1 MEGPRASRGGVA
13 GIAFFPKHRFPFNK
27 PLPCDPL
34 LRGSRSQVP
43 QGRGRLPN
51 RWRTV
56 FANYA
61 ISVSH
66 GQYNAIAAGELRF
79 LVGLKPTAG
88 YWSSVVGPL
97 HWSMAFAKCYARSYG

>member
-1 MEGPRASRGGVA
+1 M
-13 GIAFFPKHRFPFNK
+13 
-27 PLPCDPL
+27 
-34 LRGSRSQVP
+34 
-43 QGRGRLPN
+43 PN

-66 GQYNAIAAGELRF
+66 GQYNAIAASELRF

-88 YWSSVVGPL
+88 YWSSVIGPL
-97 HWSMAFAKCYARSYG
+97 HWSMAFAKYYARSYG